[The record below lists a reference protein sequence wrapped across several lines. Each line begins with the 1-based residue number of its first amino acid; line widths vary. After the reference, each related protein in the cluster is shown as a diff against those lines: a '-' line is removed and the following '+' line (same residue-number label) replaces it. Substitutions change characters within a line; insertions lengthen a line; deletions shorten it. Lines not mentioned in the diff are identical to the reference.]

1 MGADARV
8 PRGAPRLSGAGDP
21 EVGRR
26 AERTFHV
33 DDGAIE
39 AFAAVSGDRN
49 PVHLDDAYAATT
61 RFGGRVAHGMLTAA
75 YFSALLAGELPGPG
89 SVYLGQ
95 RLRFTAPVRPGDDV
109 RCEVAVTAWD
119 GARRRA
125 TLSTRAWVGD
135 TLVVDG
141 EATVLVPAPA

>member
-1 MGADARV
+1 MGDIQI
-8 PRGAPRLSGAGDP
+8 
-21 EVGRR
+21 GRR

-33 DDGAIE
+33 DDAAIE
-39 AFAAVSGDRN
+39 AFAALSGDRN

-61 RFGGRVAHGMLTAA
+61 RFGGRIAHGMLTGGF
-75 YFSALLAGELPGPG
+75 FSALLAGDLPGPG

-95 RLRFTAPVRPGDDV
+95 RLRFTAPVRPGDVV

-119 GARRRA
+119 AARRRA
-125 TLSTRAWVGD
+125 TLSTRAWVGE

-141 EATVLVPAPA
+141 EAVVLVP